1 MSGLKGLIHSIEA
14 FGTVDGPGV
23 RMVLFLAGCPMK
35 CLFCHNPEIAAGDEG
50 QFYTPQQV
58 LDGYNKNKFFYQAGG
73 LTFSGGEPLLQ
84 GKFVSQCVRLLKEN
98 KVHVAMDTSLCCGDQ
113 WVEGLIP
120 GVDLWMVSIKAAT
133 AELHKKLTGQSN
145 AAIINNIISL
155 NRSQVKML
163 IRYVIIPGYTDD
175 EKELNKLA
183 EFIRTLPFVPPL
195 ELLAYHTMGVHKW
208 RNRGLIYCLAGVP
221 DATAQDVERAREIL
235 RVNGISDFVLCY
247 RNQG

>member
-1 MSGLKGLIHSIEA
+1 LSDVKGLIHSIEP

-50 QFYTPQQV
+50 QLYTPRQV
-58 LDGYNKNKFFYQAGG
+58 LDRYNKNKSFYQKGG

-84 GKFVSQCVRLLKEN
+84 GEFVTQCVRLLKEN
-98 KVHVAMDTSLCCGDQ
+98 KVHIAVDTSLCCGKQ

-120 GVDLWMVSIKAAT
+120 FVDLWMVSIKAAT
-133 AELHKKLTGQSN
+133 AELHQELTGHSN

-155 NRSQVKML
+155 NRSQANML
-163 IRYVIIPGYTDD
+163 IRYVIIPGYTDE
-175 EKELNKLA
+175 EKELSKLA
-183 EFIRTLPFVPPL
+183 EFIRSLPFVPPL

-208 RNRGLIYCLAGVP
+208 RSLDLIYRLARVP
-221 DATAQDVERAREIL
+221 DATKQEMERAKEIL
-235 RVNGISDFVLCY
+235 RANGIADFVQCY
-247 RNQG
+247 RNLD